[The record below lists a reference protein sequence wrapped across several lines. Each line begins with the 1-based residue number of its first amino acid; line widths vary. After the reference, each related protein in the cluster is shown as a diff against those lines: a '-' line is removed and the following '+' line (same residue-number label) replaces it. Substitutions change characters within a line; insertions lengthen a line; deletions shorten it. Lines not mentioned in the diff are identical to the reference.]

1 MIRETLTQCRRDPF
15 PHTAARELIGADVA
29 ESILRWME
37 NAAPWT
43 LKVANFYE
51 QWELHLDRSVL
62 PPNLN
67 CLVAKSTIDSLTR
80 TMLCP
85 LTEAPLE
92 LVEVTAHKL
101 VPGQTIRIH
110 NDFIADQESHR
121 LLIQLNRGWSEVQG
135 GVLMLFGS
143 SEPDDIR
150 RALKPDHRSSFAF
163 EISPRSFHAVSTI
176 ANGERFTIVY
186 SFKMSSVG
194 GIAN

>member
-1 MIRETLTQCRRDPF
+1 MICETLTQCRRDPF

-29 ESILRWME
+29 ESVLRWME

-176 ANGERFTIVY
+176 ADGERFTIVY